1 MEQEDKP
8 SKDLEIR
15 GKGTTGSDTLP
26 KAGIAS
32 SRSSQANDIPMLVGS
47 LNERLDLY
55 AKRLA
60 IGSVSIVFGA
70 VIFLLVAGGRMASQ
84 VDLLQATSMSLA
96 KRIVNMNSALETMSL
111 FDQKFTLLDQGN
123 AELVQEVTSLQ
134 ATSEGNQSSVNEA
147 IGELQSTLLK
157 LNTSNNSVV
166 NQSQKALMSGEE
178 QAARLTSLA
187 QRVEGLEN
195 GFRAVEKL
203 NAQVSLLIQIEKENL
218 KELFEA
224 QLALEKAQLDNIEI
238 VEPEDVVVQDT
249 GLVVYPQP
257 QG

>member
-8 SKDLEIR
+8 STDLEIR

-166 NQSQKALMSGEE
+166 DQSQKALMSAEE

>member
-8 SKDLEIR
+8 NTDLEIR
-15 GKGTTGSDTLP
+15 GKGTGSDTLP

-166 NQSQKALMSGEE
+166 NQSQKALMSAEE

-238 VEPEDVVVQDT
+238 VEPEDVVEQDT

>member
-1 MEQEDKP
+1 MEQEDEP
-8 SKDLEIR
+8 STDLETR
-15 GKGTTGSDTLP
+15 GEGVSSETLP
-26 KAGIAS
+26 KAGLAS
-32 SRSSQANDIPMLVGS
+32 SRSSQANEIPMLVGS
-47 LNERLDLY
+47 LNDRLDLY

-166 NQSQKALMSGEE
+166 NQSQKALMSAEE

>member
-8 SKDLEIR
+8 STDLEIR
-15 GKGTTGSDTLP
+15 GKGMSSDTLT
-26 KAGIAS
+26 KAGLAS
-32 SRSSQANDIPMLVGS
+32 SRSSQANEIAVLAGS

-166 NQSQKALMSGEE
+166 NQSQKALMSAEE

-238 VEPEDVVVQDT
+238 VEPEDVVEQDT

>member
-166 NQSQKALMSGEE
+166 NQSQKALMSAEE

-238 VEPEDVVVQDT
+238 VEPKDVVEQDT

>member
-166 NQSQKALMSGEE
+166 NQSQKALMSAEE

-238 VEPEDVVVQDT
+238 VEPEDVVEQDT

>member
-1 MEQEDKP
+1 MEQEDEP
-8 SKDLEIR
+8 STDLETR
-15 GKGTTGSDTLP
+15 GEGMSNETLP
-26 KAGIAS
+26 KAGLAS

-238 VEPEDVVVQDT
+238 VEPKDVVEQDT

>member
-8 SKDLEIR
+8 NTDLEIR
-15 GKGTTGSDTLP
+15 GKDTGSDTLP

-238 VEPEDVVVQDT
+238 IEPEDVVEQDT

>member
-8 SKDLEIR
+8 STDLEIR

-111 FDQKFTLLDQGN
+111 FDQKFMLLDQGN

-238 VEPEDVVVQDT
+238 VEPEDVVEQDT

>member
-8 SKDLEIR
+8 NTDLEIR
-15 GKGTTGSDTLP
+15 GKDTGSDTLP

-166 NQSQKALMSGEE
+166 DQSQKALMSAEE

>member
-8 SKDLEIR
+8 STDLEIR

-166 NQSQKALMSGEE
+166 NQSQKALMSAEE
-178 QAARLTSLA
+178 QAGRLTSLA

-238 VEPEDVVVQDT
+238 VEPEDVVEQDT

>member
-8 SKDLEIR
+8 STDLEIR

-238 VEPEDVVVQDT
+238 VEPEDVVEQDT

>member
-8 SKDLEIR
+8 STDLGIR
-15 GKGTTGSDTLP
+15 GKGVSSDTLP
-26 KAGIAS
+26 KAGLAS
-32 SRSSQANDIPMLVGS
+32 SRSSQANEIPMLVGS
-47 LNERLDLY
+47 LSERLDLY

-238 VEPEDVVVQDT
+238 VEPEDVVEQDT

>member
-1 MEQEDKP
+1 MEHVDEP
-8 SKDLEIR
+8 STDLETR
-15 GKGTTGSDTLP
+15 DKGVSIETLP
-26 KAGIAS
+26 KASVVS
-32 SRSSQANDIPMLVGS
+32 SGSSQADEIPMLVGS
-47 LNERLDLY
+47 LNDRLDLY

-60 IGSVSIVFGA
+60 IGSVSVVFGA

-84 VDLLQATSMSLA
+84 VDLLQGTTMSLA

-111 FDQKFTLLDQGN
+111 FDQKFMLLDQGN

-147 IGELQSTLLK
+147 IGELQSTLLR
-157 LNTSNNSVV
+157 LNTSNDAVV
-166 NQSQKALMSGEE
+166 DHSQKALISAEE
-178 QAARLTSLA
+178 QADRLTSLA

-195 GFRAVEKL
+195 GFRTVETL
-203 NAQVSLLIQIEKENL
+203 NAQVALLIQIEKENL

-224 QLALEKAQLDNIEI
+224 QLALERAQLDNIEI
-238 VEPEDVVVQDT
+238 VDSEDEVKQDT

-257 QG
+257 QE

>member
-8 SKDLEIR
+8 NTDLEIR
-15 GKGTTGSDTLP
+15 GKGTGSDTLP

-238 VEPEDVVVQDT
+238 VEPEDVVEQDT

>member
-1 MEQEDKP
+1 
-8 SKDLEIR
+8 
-15 GKGTTGSDTLP
+15 
-26 KAGIAS
+26 
-32 SRSSQANDIPMLVGS
+32 MLVGS

-166 NQSQKALMSGEE
+166 NQSQKALMSAEE

-238 VEPEDVVVQDT
+238 VEPEDVVEQDT

>member
-1 MEQEDKP
+1 MEQEDEP
-8 SKDLEIR
+8 STDLETR
-15 GKGTTGSDTLP
+15 GEGMSNETLP
-26 KAGIAS
+26 KAGLAS
-32 SRSSQANDIPMLVGS
+32 SRSSQANEIPMLVGS
-47 LNERLDLY
+47 LNDRLDLY

-60 IGSVSIVFGA
+60 IGSISIVFGA

-147 IGELQSTLLK
+147 IGEFQSTLLK

-166 NQSQKALMSGEE
+166 DQSQKALMSAEE

-218 KELFEA
+218 KELF
-224 QLALEKAQLDNIEI
+224 
-238 VEPEDVVVQDT
+238 
-249 GLVVYPQP
+249 
-257 QG
+257 

>member
-1 MEQEDKP
+1 MEQEDEP
-8 SKDLEIR
+8 STDLETR
-15 GKGTTGSDTLP
+15 GEGMSSETLP
-26 KAGIAS
+26 KAGLAS
-32 SRSSQANDIPMLVGS
+32 SRSSQANEIPMLVGS
-47 LNERLDLY
+47 LNDRLDLY

-111 FDQKFTLLDQGN
+111 FDQKFMLLDQGN

-134 ATSEGNQSSVNEA
+134 ATSEGNQNSVNEA

-166 NQSQKALMSGEE
+166 DRSQKALISAEE
-178 QAARLTSLA
+178 QAARLSSLA

-238 VEPEDVVVQDT
+238 VEPEDVVEQDT

>member
-8 SKDLEIR
+8 NKDLEIR
-15 GKGTTGSDTLP
+15 GKGTGSDTLP

-166 NQSQKALMSGEE
+166 NQSQKALMSAEE

-238 VEPEDVVVQDT
+238 VEPEDVVEQDT

>member
-8 SKDLEIR
+8 NTDLEIR
-15 GKGTTGSDTLP
+15 GKGTGSDTLP

-166 NQSQKALMSGEE
+166 DQSQKALMSAEE

-238 VEPEDVVVQDT
+238 VEPEDVVEQDT

>member
-1 MEQEDKP
+1 MEHEDEP
-8 SKDLEIR
+8 STNIETR
-15 GKGTTGSDTLP
+15 GEGVSIETQP
-26 KAGIAS
+26 KVGLAS
-32 SRSSQANDIPMLVGS
+32 FDSSQASEITMLVGS
-47 LNERLDLY
+47 LNDRLDLY

-96 KRIVNMNSALETMSL
+96 KRIVNMNSALETMST
-111 FDQKFTLLDQGN
+111 FDQKFMLLDQGN
-123 AELVQEVTSLQ
+123 AELVQEITSLQ

-147 IGELQSTLLK
+147 IGELQAALLR
-157 LNTSNNSVV
+157 LNTSNDAVV
-166 NQSQKALMSGEE
+166 DHSQKALTSADE
-178 QAARLTSLA
+178 QADRLTSLA
-187 QRVEGLEN
+187 QRVKGLEN
-195 GFRAVEKL
+195 GFRAVETL
-203 NAQVSLLIQIEKENL
+203 NAQVALLIQIEKENL

-238 VEPEDVVVQDT
+238 VESEDEVEQDT

-257 QG
+257 RG

>member
-8 SKDLEIR
+8 STDLEIR

-26 KAGIAS
+26 KGGIAS

-166 NQSQKALMSGEE
+166 NQSQKALMSAEE

-238 VEPEDVVVQDT
+238 VEPKDVVEQDT

>member
-1 MEQEDKP
+1 
-8 SKDLEIR
+8 
-15 GKGTTGSDTLP
+15 
-26 KAGIAS
+26 
-32 SRSSQANDIPMLVGS
+32 
-47 LNERLDLY
+47 
-55 AKRLA
+55 
-60 IGSVSIVFGA
+60 
-70 VIFLLVAGGRMASQ
+70 
-84 VDLLQATSMSLA
+84 
-96 KRIVNMNSALETMSL
+96 MNSALETMSL

-166 NQSQKALMSGEE
+166 NQSQKALMSAEE

-238 VEPEDVVVQDT
+238 VEPEDVVEQDT

>member
-8 SKDLEIR
+8 NTDLEIR
-15 GKGTTGSDTLP
+15 GKDTGSDTLP

-166 NQSQKALMSGEE
+166 NQSQKALMSAEE

-238 VEPEDVVVQDT
+238 VEPEDVVEQDT